1 MTINYYDSSNIKILR
16 GLDAVRK
23 RPGMYIG
30 NTDDGTGLHHMV
42 FEVLDNSIDESL
54 AGFCNNIIVIIH
66 NDNSVSVEDNGR
78 GIPVDIHK
86 EEGISAAEVIMTML
100 HAGGKFDDNS
110 YKISGGLHGVGIS
123 VVNAL
128 SEKLILTIMRD
139 GFVYQQYYSF
149 GIPKKPINIIN
160 KTNRNGTIIRFW
172 PDLNIFTNETKF
184 NFNIL
189 KNRLKELSFLNPSIS
204 INLIDECNNKQEYF
218 QNIGGIKSFVSLINK
233 NKLPI
238 HQNILS
244 FSSKKNNIFID
255 IAMQW
260 NNSAKENIYCFT
272 NNIPQKDGGTHLS
285 GFRTALTRT
294 INQYIDKEF
303 LSKKN
308 KLLISGEDIREGL
321 TTVISIKMFDP
332 KFSSQT
338 KDKLV
343 SSEVRYVIESL
354 VSEKL
359 LDFLLEYPND
369 TKIIINKVI
378 SAAKVR
384 EAARK
389 IRELT
394 RKKNIFDTSKLPGK
408 LTDCQE
414 KNPAL
419 SELYLV
425 EGDSA
430 GGSAKQGR
438 NRKNQA
444 ILPLKGKILNVEK
457 ACFSKMLSSQELIA
471 LITTLGCGVGKND
484 FNIDKL
490 RYHNI
495 IIMTDADVDGLHIRT
510 LLLTFFYRYMPDI
523 IKKGYLFIAQ
533 PPLFKIKQNNREIY
547 ISNNDDM
554 NIYRINLAINNTKFI
569 INNKE
574 IFGKSLFEII
584 NNYLIIKRKLK
595 DIKYSYY
602 EYLIKYLFYQPVLED
617 YYFNNLEILNKWALL
632 LIKLINKNEKIIF
645 INNYKISKNSS
656 FYYEILLFI
665 LVYGK
670 IKCFIIN
677 KDFINSKE
685 YRAIIDIKN
694 KTGIDLNSNIYVL
707 HNKNSKNTYS
717 IDEAIKWLLK
727 ESCRSLIIQ
736 RYKGLGEMNANQ
748 LWTTTMDPNKR
759 CILQITINDVN
770 KANNLFNI
778 LMGDNVTLRR
788 NFIEQNSLEAINIDV

>member
-1 MTINYYDSSNIKILR
+1 MKTNYYDSSNIKILR

-30 NTDDGTGLHHMV
+30 NIDDGTGLHHMV
-42 FEVLDNSIDESL
+42 FEVVDNAIDESL
-54 AGFCNNIIVIIH
+54 AGFCDNIIVIIH
-66 NDNSVSVEDNGR
+66 KDNSISVQDNGR

-100 HAGGKFDDNS
+100 HAGGKFDSNS
-110 YKISGGLHGVGIS
+110 YKISGGLHGVGVS

-128 SEKLILTIMRD
+128 SEKLVLTIMRD

-149 GIPKKPINIIN
+149 GVPKKPISIID
-160 KTNRNGTIIRFW
+160 KTKCNGTIIRFW
-172 PDLNIFTNETKF
+172 PDLNIFTNEIKF

-189 KNRLKELSFLNPSIS
+189 KNRLKELSFLNSGIS
-204 INLIDECNNKQEYF
+204 IKLIDELNNKQKFF
-218 QNIGGIKSFVSLINK
+218 QNTGGIKSFISLINK

-238 HQNILS
+238 HQNILN
-244 FSSKKNNIFID
+244 FSSEKNNIIID

-260 NNSAKENIYCFT
+260 NNSIKENIYCFT

-285 GFRTALTRT
+285 GFRSALTRT

-303 LSKKN
+303 LNKKN
-308 KLLISGEDIREGL
+308 KLVISGEDIREGL
-321 TTVISIKMFDP
+321 ATVISIRMFDP

-369 TKIIINKVI
+369 TKIIISKIIN
-378 SAAKVR
+378 AAKVR

-394 RKKNIFDTSKLPGK
+394 RKKNVFDVSKLPGK

-457 ACFSKMLSSQELIA
+457 ACFSKILSSQELIA
-471 LITTLGCGVGKND
+471 LITTLGCGIGKNE

-523 IKKGYLFIAQ
+523 IKNGYLFIAQ
-533 PPLFKIKQNNREIY
+533 PPLFKIKHNNKEMY
-547 ISNNDDM
+547 INNNDDM
-554 NIYRINLAINNTKFI
+554 NVYRINLAINNTKFFI
-569 INNKE
+569 DNKE
-574 IFGKSLFEII
+574 VCRKLLFTII
-584 NNYLIIKRKLK
+584 NNYLMIKRKLK
-595 DIKYSYY
+595 NIKYSYY
-602 EYLIKYLFYQPVLED
+602 ERLIKYLLYQPILTINH
-617 YYFNNLEILNKWALL
+617 FNNLEVLNKWVLS
-632 LIKLINKNEKIIF
+632 LIKLVNNNEKIMF
-645 INNYKISKNSS
+645 INNYKIYKNNN

-665 LVYGK
+665 IVYGK
-670 IKCFIIN
+670 VRHLLIN
-677 KDFINSKE
+677 KDFVNSEEYKIIFNIKSKIN
-685 YRAIIDIKN
+685 INLD
-694 KTGIDLNSNIYVL
+694 SNIYVI
-707 HNKNSKNTYS
+707 HNKNNKNTS
-717 IDEAIKWLLK
+717 SLEEAIKWLLN
-727 ESCRSLIIQ
+727 ESCKDLVIQ
-736 RYKGLGEMNANQ
+736 RYKGLGEMNADQ
-748 LWTTTMDPNKR
+748 LWKTTMDPNKR
-759 CILQITINDVN
+759 CISQITINDISI
-770 KANNLFNI
+770 ANNLFNI
-778 LMGDNVTLRR
+778 LMGDDVILRKK
-788 NFIEQNSLEAINIDV
+788 FIEQNSLEAINIDI